1 VTSCS
6 SSQWLQS
13 LQFVAPVLHG
23 RARGPTN
30 KEIASALGVAVS
42 TLERHLVNLYTKIGA
57 RGSADAIAYAHRH
70 GLAPLV

>member
-1 VTSCS
+1 
-6 SSQWLQS
+6 
-13 LQFVAPVLHG
+13 
-23 RARGPTN
+23 
-30 KEIASALGVAVS
+30 VAVS